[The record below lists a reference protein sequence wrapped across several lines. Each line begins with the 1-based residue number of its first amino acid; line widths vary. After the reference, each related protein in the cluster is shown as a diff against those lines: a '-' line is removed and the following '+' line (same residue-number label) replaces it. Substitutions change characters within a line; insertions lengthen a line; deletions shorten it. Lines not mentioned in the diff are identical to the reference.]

1 MALNVSLGHPGSAF
15 SPSSSSARR
24 PRHRGPADKEK
35 GRQRVAAHQ
44 ARQAH
49 QDALESQQAAEQQVS
64 SHQPA
69 ASAHQ
74 EILDGLCVASQPAV
88 NQQDLL
94 ESQRVAAHQAAAFKA
109 TVQAHQATLESDKV
123 SATTAPVM
131 SSTFASV
138 TARPSPIFKCDQCHS
153 SFKNEGDLM
162 NHIGVAHNTMRLYKT
177 MYYTP
182 KDPSPCNAPP
192 PPECKSC
199 KKATSWKASRT
210 KSNKFWLHEYCCSAC
225 TDHTRTSTRTTITT
239 PPFC

>member
-1 MALNVSLGHPGSAF
+1 MALNVSLGNPGSAF
-15 SPSSSSARR
+15 SLPSSSVRR

-44 ARQAH
+44 ARQAAAH

-69 ASAHQ
+69 ASAHK

-109 TVQAHQATLESDKV
+109 TVQAHQATLESNKV

-138 TARPSPIFKCDQCHS
+138 TARPAQFLSVTDARQPLK
-153 SFKNEGDLM
+153 M
-162 NHIGVAHNTMRLYKT
+162 
-177 MYYTP
+177 
-182 KDPSPCNAPP
+182 
-192 PPECKSC
+192 
-199 KKATSWKASRT
+199 KAV
-210 KSNKFWLHEYCCSAC
+210 
-225 TDHTRTSTRTTITT
+225 
-239 PPFC
+239 